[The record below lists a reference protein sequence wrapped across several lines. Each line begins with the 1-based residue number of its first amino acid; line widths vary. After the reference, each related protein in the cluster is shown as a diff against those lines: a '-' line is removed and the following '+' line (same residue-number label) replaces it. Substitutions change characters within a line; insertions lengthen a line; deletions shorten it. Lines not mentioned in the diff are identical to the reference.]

1 VENHPQKK
9 ATEGSSKVLSEE
21 FKPRKRWIDY
31 KAEKIFGNMELKV
44 KTTKQD
50 LKNIKLKRIDP
61 EVRRL
66 EYEIAEL
73 EFRLKQAENRI
84 RAGRFPELI
93 PRDKKLVEELKE
105 RIAVL
110 KGQLAK
116 KVGV

>member
-1 VENHPQKK
+1 M
-9 ATEGSSKVLSEE
+9 SDEE
-21 FKPRKRWIDY
+21 LKPRKRWIDY
-31 KAEKIFGNMELKV
+31 KAEKIFGGMELKV

-50 LKNIKLKRIDP
+50 LKNIKVKRIDP

-66 EYEIAEL
+66 EYEIGLL

-84 RAGRFPELI
+84 RAGRIPELI

-105 RIAVL
+105 KIKVL

-116 KVGV
+116 KAGV

>member
-1 VENHPQKK
+1 
-9 ATEGSSKVLSEE
+9 LSDEE
-21 FKPRKRWIDY
+21 LKPRKRWIDY
-31 KAEKIFGNMELKV
+31 KAEKIFGGMELKV
-44 KTTKQD
+44 KTSKQD

-66 EYEIAEL
+66 EYEIGLL

-93 PRDKKLVEELKE
+93 PKDKRLAEELKE
-105 RIAVL
+105 RIKVL

-116 KVGV
+116 KAGV

>member
-1 VENHPQKK
+1 MENHPQKK
-9 ATEGSSKVLSEE
+9 ATKGSSKVLSEE

-31 KAEKIFGNMELKV
+31 KAEKLFGNMELKV
-44 KTTKQD
+44 KTAKQD
-50 LKNIKLKRIDP
+50 LKNIKVKRIDP

-66 EYEIAEL
+66 ENEIGVL

-93 PRDKKLVEELKE
+93 PRDKQLVEELKE
-105 RIAVL
+105 RIKVL

-116 KVGV
+116 KAGV